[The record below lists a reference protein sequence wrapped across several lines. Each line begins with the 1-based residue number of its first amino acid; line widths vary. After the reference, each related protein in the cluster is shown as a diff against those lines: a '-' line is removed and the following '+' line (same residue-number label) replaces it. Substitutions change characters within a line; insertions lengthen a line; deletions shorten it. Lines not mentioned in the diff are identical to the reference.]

1 MLVKSL
7 NEATHMCPSLFMRQ
21 VYRQG
26 NIGYSMLEPSIPPH
40 DFDGMLQGLDAYP
53 VNGQITIIPLVL
65 RVRQFLHRS
74 HVGTLT

>member
-1 MLVKSL
+1 
-7 NEATHMCPSLFMRQ
+7 
-21 VYRQG
+21 
-26 NIGYSMLEPSIPPH
+26 
-40 DFDGMLQGLDAYP
+40 MLQGLDAYP